1 MTKPST
7 LEAAINEA
15 AQAGG
20 LDTLTGLT
28 LFRCTDGKTWQ
39 GNARRG
45 RDGWRVA
52 MSPDPAEALLRA
64 LGAWE
69 VSEKTTDADTGAAD
83 EEGIFG

>member
-1 MTKPST
+1 MTDLPT
-7 LEAAINEA
+7 AIKEA

-20 LDTLTGLT
+20 LDRLTGLT

-52 MSPDPAEALLRA
+52 MSTDPAEALLKA
-64 LGAWE
+64 LDAWK
-69 VSEKTTDADTGAAD
+69 VSEKPIDVGQ
-83 EEGIFG
+83 EEDIFG

>member
-1 MTKPST
+1 MPVKNDLPT
-7 LEAAINEA
+7 AISEA

-20 LDTLTGLT
+20 LDKLTGLT

-52 MSPDPAEALLRA
+52 MSTDPVEALLKA
-64 LGAWE
+64 LGAWSSASPE
-69 VSEKTTDADTGAAD
+69 VSEKPND
-83 EEGIFG
+83 EDIFG

>member
-1 MTKPST
+1 MPSQT
-7 LEAAINEA
+7 DLRTAINEA

-52 MSPDPAEALLRA
+52 MSTDPVEALLKA
-64 LGAWE
+64 LDAC
-69 VSEKTTDADTGAAD
+69 VSEKTTDDGV
-83 EEGIFG
+83 FG

>member
-1 MTKPST
+1 MTHQTDLP
-7 LEAAINEA
+7 AAINEA

-20 LDTLTGLT
+20 LDKLTGLT

-52 MSPDPAEALLRA
+52 MSTDPAEALLKA
-64 LGAWE
+64 LGAWNAPSRE
-69 VSEKTTDADTGAAD
+69 VSEKPTDED
-83 EEGIFG
+83 IFG

>member
-1 MTKPST
+1 MPSQT
-7 LEAAINEA
+7 DLRTAINEA

-28 LFRCTDGKTWQ
+28 LFRCTDDKTWQ

-52 MSPDPAEALLRA
+52 MSPDPAEALLKA
-64 LGAWE
+64 LE
-69 VSEKTTDADTGAAD
+69 TSEKPIDTAPVEAN
-83 EEGIFG
+83 IFD

>member
-1 MTKPST
+1 MSSDLPI
-7 LEAAINEA
+7 AINEA

-28 LFRCTDGKTWQ
+28 LFRCSDGKTWQ

-52 MSPDPAEALLRA
+52 MSTDPAEALLKA
-64 LGAWE
+64 LDAWN
-69 VSEKTTDADTGAAD
+69 VSEKPTDED
-83 EEGIFG
+83 IFG